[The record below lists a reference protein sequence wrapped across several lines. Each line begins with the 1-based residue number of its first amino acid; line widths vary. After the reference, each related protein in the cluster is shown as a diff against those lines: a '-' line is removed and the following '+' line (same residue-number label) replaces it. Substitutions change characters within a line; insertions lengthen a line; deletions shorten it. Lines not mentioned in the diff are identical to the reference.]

1 MAIAVADWCSA
12 AGSAVGSCWVA
23 LAALSNYD
31 LSFKKVSK
39 GLADSVW

>member
-23 LAALSNYD
+23 LAALPYYD
-31 LSFKKVSK
+31 ISFDKVSQ